1 MVWWQGILIV
11 LACVIVGVV
20 VSYLLSYPVV
30 RRILKKPFRKLFSEK
45 RKIIKQQLQEQLKR
59 EVEEAGKIR
68 GAEEPERKEAV
79 AVEEPLESIAPD
91 LLAETKTNRRIATE
105 SWSGKLLPFQTHVW
119 DTSQDEVHKLPAN
132 VREDLTQAYV
142 DMRLANSIVWL
153 STELGRRSHNLD
165 ENYMK
170 LCTNIA
176 VRLDRITPQL
186 KR

>member
-79 AVEEPLESIAPD
+79 AVEEPLESIVPD
-91 LLAETKTNRRIATE
+91 LVAEVKNNHRIATE
-105 SWSGKLLPFQTHVW
+105 PWSDKLIPFQTRVW
-119 DTSQDEVHKLPAN
+119 DTRQDEVYELPRN
-132 VREDLTQAYV
+132 LREDLTQAYV

-153 STELGRRSHNLD
+153 SAELGRRSHNLD
-165 ENYMK
+165 ENYIK
-170 LCTNIA
+170 LCSNIA
-176 VRLDRITPQL
+176 ARLDRITSQVP
-186 KR
+186 